1 MPISKYEKFLFDVF
15 YQGGGETVPTEAKKL
30 CKNSSIDW
38 PGVRGGGERKFSMV
52 KYCLIIPKKHQI
64 FTDFPENLSSLSFCK
79 YYRG

>member
-1 MPISKYEKFLFDVF
+1 MFSTREVEKQ
-15 YQGGGETVPTEAKKL
+15 YQQKQKKL